1 MSLVLAPDLKEE
13 LPVLYLRVRDAVE
26 KRSLRV
32 VELSPT
38 ATSMTPLAAASL
50 LATIPS
56 LVLFAVIQRWLTRGL
71 MSGAVK
77 G

>member
-1 MSLVLAPDLKEE
+1 MLAPDLKEE

-26 KRSLRV
+26 KHRLRV

-50 LATIPS
+50 RYRPGEQAA
-56 LVLFAVIQRWLTRGL
+56 LVDVPPVRRH
-71 MSGAVK
+71 SS
-77 G
+77 